1 MANGYCCSCQRCG
14 PWASCDLYACFSAS
28 RVLVDASNISTL
40 LFLLQFSVNFQFL
53 KISNVY
59 KLFLQITINPIYS
72 SETRRSFQKYYMYLY
87 IKYSSC
93 NCKSISKRTRGGRC
107 MDSLQRI
114 ELFSPTCNLFTEFQ
128 EQHTKD

>member
-1 MANGYCCSCQRCG
+1 MAIVAHVSDVVHG
-14 PWASCDLYACFSAS
+14 P
-28 RVLVDASNISTL
+28 LVTFMLVFQLHEYSLTLLIFLLNI
-40 LFLLQFSVNFQFL
+40 LFLLQFSVNLQFL
-53 KISNVY
+53 KISNVC
-59 KLFLQITINPIYS
+59 KFFLQITINPIYS
-72 SETRRSFQKYYMYLY
+72 SETRRSFQKYYLY

-114 ELFSPTCNLFTEFQ
+114 ELFSPTCNLFTEFK

>member
-1 MANGYCCSCQRCG
+1 MAIVAHVSDVVHG
-14 PWASCDLYACFSAS
+14 P
-28 RVLVDASNISTL
+28 LVTFMLVFQLHEYSLTLLIFLLNI
-40 LFLLQFSVNFQFL
+40 LFLLQFSVNLQFL

-114 ELFSPTCNLFTEFQ
+114 ELFSPTCNLFTEFK